1 MNMSSNPIWNWIVP
15 SVLGK
20 TNVDS
25 STIPGN
31 PDQEKGFGLF
41 LLHSLVLTN
50 GTTMNSNWLLLGTE
64 FYFKCINAMF
74 ISYTDGVRKFQTE
87 LAKNQK
93 A

>member
-1 MNMSSNPIWNWIVP
+1 
-15 SVLGK
+15 
-20 TNVDS
+20 
-25 STIPGN
+25 
-31 PDQEKGFGLF
+31 
-41 LLHSLVLTN
+41 
-50 GTTMNSNWLLLGTE
+50 MNSNWLLLGTE